1 MKKNF
6 IPFIEGLQRLACELR
21 ILNDNC
27 PSDRQGPIAGL
38 ISSGLWAPAAG
49 VAAVGAA
56 AGPAVMEVVSNL
68 IGRYTI
74 LLMFYSLT

>member
-1 MKKNF
+1 M
-6 IPFIEGLQRLACELR
+6 ACELR
-21 ILNDNC
+21 ILNDNTKC
-27 PSDRQGPIAGL
+27 ATDRQGPIAGL

-49 VAAVGAA
+49 TVAVAAA